1 MCTKPP
7 LLLVAFLGFLPM
19 GAWADSTVLQ
29 TTDLRIAPNT
39 AVPVI
44 SVSTLTTTRST
55 IGSRAA
61 NSMQL
66 FSSRTEGMPGQNSL
80 GFSSLVNADNGT
92 LNISVPEPGSLA
104 MFSAG
109 LVWILSL
116 VNRRRLK

>member
-1 MCTKPP
+1 MRTKAP

-19 GAWADSTVLQ
+19 GAWADSSVLQ
-29 TTDLRIAPNT
+29 TIDLRIAPNT

-44 SVSTLTTTRST
+44 SVSALTVTQSNS
-55 IGSRAA
+55 GFHAA
-61 NSMQL
+61 NGTQP

-80 GFSSLVNADNGT
+80 RVSSLVSADNGT

-109 LVWILSL
+109 LVWIVSL
-116 VNRRRLK
+116 VHRRRLK

>member
-1 MCTKPP
+1 MRTKPP
-7 LLLVAFLGFLPM
+7 LLLVALLGFLPL

-29 TTDLRIAPNT
+29 TTDLRIAPDT
-39 AVPVI
+39 AVPAI
-44 SVSTLTTTRST
+44 SISTLTVTQST
-55 IGSRAA
+55 SGFRAA
-61 NSMQL
+61 NGTQP

-80 GFSSLVNADNGT
+80 RFSSLVSADNGT

-109 LVWILSL
+109 LVWIVSL

>member
-1 MCTKPP
+1 MRTKAP
-7 LLLVAFLGFLPM
+7 LLLVAFLGFLPI
-19 GAWADSTVLQ
+19 GAMADSSVLQ
-29 TTDLRIAPNT
+29 ASDLRLAPNL

-44 SVSTLTTTRST
+44 SVSTLTVTQST
-55 IGSRAA
+55 SGFHAA
-61 NSMQL
+61 NGTQP

-80 GFSSLVNADNGT
+80 GFSSLVSADNGT

-109 LVWILSL
+109 LVWIVSL